1 MFIGVGNDRHLE
13 LSLLRIADRQA
24 DTVDRN
30 RPFLHRT
37 IIPRRFVFERK
48 IPAAFGIID
57 GRTNG
62 RLIHMALDDMAVE
75 QRIGPHRTLHIDDIA
90 DLQLAQIA
98 AQQRLFHCRYGVG
111 ILRNIHHGQAYAVVG
126 NALIDLQLP
135 AKIRTKSE
143 GLILLFDTDIGE
155 RHRSFHDS

>member
-1 MFIGVGNDRHLE
+1 
-13 LSLLRIADRQA
+13 
-24 DTVDRN
+24 
-30 RPFLHRT
+30 
-37 IIPRRFVFERK
+37 
-48 IPAAFGIID
+48 
-57 GRTNG
+57 
-62 RLIHMALDDMAVE
+62 MALDDMAVE
-75 QRIGPHRTLHIDDIA
+75 QRIGFHRAFKVHQIARSQEA

>member
-1 MFIGVGNDRHLE
+1 
-13 LSLLRIADRQA
+13 
-24 DTVDRN
+24 
-30 RPFLHRT
+30 
-37 IIPRRFVFERK
+37 
-48 IPAAFGIID
+48 
-57 GRTNG
+57 
-62 RLIHMALDDMAVE
+62 MALDDMAVE